1 MEHYRLYLRAELG
14 KLRGPGDAAAF
25 LARSICRPAGSVA
38 ALAEMFATQARADDY
53 VQGLSDHELVE
64 LVDCCEAWRGNGV
77 AAKLRGGRLRG
88 VSEVPISAILLRQAE
103 PELGLA
109 FARLG
114 WRLDA
119 IARAPEVLETDP
131 YRRHDPLEP
140 VIFRTCLSDPA
151 DGGFYRLFDGMHRAI
166 QMARNGERAISV
178 AVIGP

>member
-14 KLRGPGDAAAF
+14 KLRDPRDAAAF
-25 LARSICRPAGSVA
+25 LARSICRPAGSVVS
-38 ALAEMFATQARADDY
+38 LADWFSTQALVDTY

-77 AAKLRGGRLRG
+77 AAKLRGGQLRG
-88 VSEVPISAILLRQAE
+88 VFEVPTSAILLRQAE
-103 PELGLA
+103 PDLGLA

-119 IARAPEVLETDP
+119 IARAPEVLEADA
-131 YRRHDPLEP
+131 YRRHAASEP

-178 AVIGP
+178 AVIGS

>member
-14 KLRGPGDAAAF
+14 KLREQGDAAAF
-25 LARSICRPAGSVA
+25 LARSICRPAGSVV
-38 ALAEMFATQARADDY
+38 ALAGVFATQALVDAY
-53 VQGLSDHELVE
+53 VHGPGDHELVE
-64 LVDCCEAWRGNGV
+64 LVDCCEAWRANGV
-77 AAKLRGGRLRG
+77 AAKLRAGRLQG
-88 VSEVPISAILLRQAE
+88 VFEVPTSAILLRQAE
-103 PELGLA
+103 PDLGWA

-119 IARAPEVLETDP
+119 IAQDPEVLEADP
-131 YRRHDPLEP
+131 YRRHAALEP

-166 QMARNGERAISV
+166 QMARNEESTISV